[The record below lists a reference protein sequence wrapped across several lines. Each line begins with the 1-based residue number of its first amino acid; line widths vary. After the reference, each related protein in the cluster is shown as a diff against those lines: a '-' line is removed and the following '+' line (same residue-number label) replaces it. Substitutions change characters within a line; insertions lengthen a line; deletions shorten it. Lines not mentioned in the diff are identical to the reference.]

1 MTHKNRRP
9 TIGIFQFPALVTC
22 NYRQLAK
29 LVAVDWFGLMDAE
42 APCYYIVVQRGRLG
56 KMVEKVVTKSVQQAA
71 HGSV

>member
-42 APCYYIVVQRGRLG
+42 APCYYIVVYRATGQNVAQEMERN
-56 KMVEKVVTKSVQQAA
+56 
-71 HGSV
+71 